1 MRNKG
6 KALTMPSCVCPHVC
20 GWRKPEANSC
30 IALSAG
36 NEGGTV
42 LPQAKKS
49 RLNAVARAA
58 AFRRR
63 REQGRAGN
71 GHFAILPQAKKRSGN
86 AVARETH

>member
-1 MRNKG
+1 MRNKV
-6 KALTMPSCVCPHVC
+6 KALAMSSCEFPHVC
-20 GWRKPEANSC
+20 GWRKPEANSY

-42 LPQAKKS
+42 LPKAKKS
-49 RLNAVARAA
+49 RLNVVARAA

-71 GHFAILPQAKKRSGN
+71 GHFAVLPKAKKRCGN